1 MSLQTARVRTSL
13 VALTTA
19 GALLVLPACS
29 SGSKSASGSI
39 NAGQVAATA
48 SPTSSADRVKLAKT
62 KFVLNASLAAGAA
75 YQWLYKPF
83 KAGTFKKGAKGR
95 TLALVKG
102 ALAGGFTYNRLK
114 AALNDAKG
122 DPTLSKATDALSG
135 AVDSLKNLPQKIKG
149 GNATDADFNQVNNV
163 VDSVKKTGAAN
174 GLNVTNQVP
183 AASQLTQMVNS

>member
-1 MSLQTARVRTSL
+1 MQTARVRTSL
-13 VALTTA
+13 VAVTTA

-29 SGSKSASGSI
+29 SSSKSASSSV
-39 NAGQVAATA
+39 NAGQAAAAAAA
-48 SPTSSADRVKLAKT
+48 SPSTSADRVKLAKT

-75 YQWLYKPF
+75 YQWIYKPF
-83 KAGTFKKGAKGR
+83 KAGTFKKGTKGR
-95 TLALVKG
+95 TAALIKG
-102 ALAGGFTYNRLK
+102 GLAGAFTYNRLK

-135 AVDSLKNLPQKIKG
+135 AVDNLKSLPSKIKG
-149 GNATDADFNQVNNV
+149 GNASDADVNQVNSV
-163 VDSVKKTGAAN
+163 VDGFKSAGAAN